1 MKSTRW
7 IAGLAAASLLFL
19 SAPIKA
25 DTLENGGGPYTVYS
39 EDGSVLFTY
48 SGQVYAEDQ
57 YISGD
62 NKLYQVSEVDDAAR
76 QGKAAYVEDVELP
89 DIFEEVD
96 STAFAPEDTKRI
108 AIYFTHTDESY
119 IPGDGAESV
128 EGQGGIVDVGEE
140 FAAAL
145 EEKGVEVEVDTTNHL
160 PHDAGAY
167 RRSKSTVKNLLES
180 NPDAIFDIHR
190 DGVSADEYVEE
201 IDGKAVSKIRM
212 VVGKK
217 NQNQQANLEFA
228 KSIKAV
234 ADKEYPG
241 LVKDI
246 YIGKGSYNQEIGPRC
261 ILFELGTHEIEK
273 ERVLESSNLLAD
285 VVYTTLYGGTVED
298 KSEASGGSEEAPQQT
313 PEASAGGAGGAGS
326 AGATPQAQQAKT
338 YNVKPAREESKG
350 MGSGLIWLL
359 VVVVGGGAIFLFVS
373 TGKNERK
380 AKLVDN
386 VREMFPFKKRDDDDP
401 S

>member
-25 DTLENGGGPYTVYS
+25 DTLENGGDPYTVYS

-201 IDGKAVSKIRM
+201 I
-212 VVGKK
+212 
-217 NQNQQANLEFA
+217 A